1 MLESF
6 APIVD
11 DDSQILVLGSM
22 PGRESLM
29 AGEYYRNQRNAFWR
43 IISILFNN
51 GQPLNSYEEK
61 VACLRHNHIALWDT
75 IKYCDREGSLDSN
88 IRNAVRN
95 DIAAFLKQ
103 YPNIKRVIAN
113 GATAAKNVDYL
124 PDVLRAH
131 STSPACTIPF
141 GKKLEEW
148 RELLMNQTV
157 KQSK

>member
-11 DDSQILVLGSM
+11 DDSRILVLGSM

-51 GQPLNSYEEK
+51 GQPFNSYEEK